1 MPFTL
6 TPINIPAEPTVAELD
21 LPNGKDLVATAAD
34 LNGDG
39 FEDLVMIGANFF
51 EEQNFGVR
59 HPGLIFIN
67 DRKGGFTKAGGDT
80 PFSLGG
86 SEILVEDFNGDG
98 VLDFFNADFGH
109 DFNPFEG
116 GRNLLMLGDGA
127 GGFIDASDRLP
138 GLSDLTHSAASGDID
153 GDGDVDIYV
162 GNLPGPGDITP
173 YFLINDGDANFT
185 LNQDIVP
192 DSIAPSFRSF
202 DDGLVEN
209 IARKFLS
216 SELVDLNG
224 DGALDLLLGTDRND
238 AFGNDVERIFF
249 NDGAG
254 RFSDA
259 DMLELPDNTRADGA
273 FVLTVDVK
281 GADLNADGLTDVI
294 ALQTNEYDGY
304 AIQFL
309 IQTQDG
315 AFEDR
320 TDDLI
325 VGSSFGVNQNDQY
338 SRFIRLADVNG
349 DGLDDIVFSD
359 VHNEARPAFL
369 LNNSFGQFTPV
380 LGTEYGSQNP
390 MFQFGVNAPVLG
402 GGDIIFADPFNFEGE
417 TFLQTTTQTGLPDFE
432 GRFGRFADD
441 IRGDGGGDLIFAKAG
456 NDTVRGL
463 GGADSIDGGGGRDML
478 IGNGGKDML
487 RGGGG
492 KDTLE
497 GGGGKDH
504 LEGGRG
510 KDQVNGAGGRDTLKG
525 DGGRDFLDGGGGRD
539 VLEGGRG
546 RDDLTGGRGADT
558 FLFETGA
565 GRDTINDFQQGRDMI
580 GIGRGADGFDALQIS
595 QAGDDVRIAFSNVTI
610 TVSDATADDFTAA
623 DFIF

>member
-1 MPFTL
+1 MTFGVTRPD
-6 TPINIPAEPTVAELD
+6 IPAEPTVEELP
-21 LPNGKDLVATAAD
+21 LENGKDLVATAAD

-51 EEQNFGVR
+51 EPENFGVR

-80 PFSLGG
+80 PFTLGG

-98 VLDFFNADFGH
+98 ILDFFNADFGH

-116 GRNLLMLGDGA
+116 GENLLFLGDGD
-127 GGFIDASDRLP
+127 GGFTDASDRLP

-162 GNLPGPGDITP
+162 SNLPGPGDLTP
-173 YFLINDGDANFT
+173 YFLINDGAANFT
-185 LNQDIVP
+185 LTQDNVP
-192 DSIAPSFRSF
+192 QSIAPSLRSF
-202 DDGLVEN
+202 DNGLTEN

-238 AFGNDVERIFF
+238 EFGNDVERIFF

-254 RFSDA
+254 GFSDEN
-259 DMLELPDNTRADGA
+259 MLELPDNTRANGA

-281 GADLNADGLTDVI
+281 GADLNDDGLTDVI

-315 AFEDR
+315 GFEDR
-320 TDDLI
+320 TDELI
-325 VGSSFGVNQNDQY
+325 VGGSFGVNQDNQY
-338 SRFIRLADVNG
+338 SRFIRIADVNM
-349 DGLDDIVFSD
+349 DGRDDIVFSD
-359 VHNEARPAFL
+359 VHDVERPAFL
-369 LNNSFGQFTPV
+369 LNNGFGQYAPI
-380 LGTEYGSQNP
+380 LGTEYGAQNE
-390 MFQFGVNAPVLG
+390 MFQFGVNVPVLG
-402 GGDIIFADPFNFEGE
+402 GDDIIFADPFSFDGS
-417 TFLQTTTQTGLPDFE
+417 TFIASTLQTGLPDFE
-432 GRFGRFADD
+432 GRFTRASEN
-441 IRGDGGGDLIFAKAG
+441 IVGDRGGDLIFASRG
-456 NDTVRGL
+456 NDTVKGL
-463 GGADSIDGGGGRDML
+463 GGADSIDGGGGKDML

-492 KDTLE
+492 KDTLL

-510 KDQVNGAGGRDTLKG
+510 KDDVIGGGGRDTLEG
-525 DGGRDFLDGGGGRD
+525 DGGRDSLDGGGGRD
-539 VLEGGRG
+539 VLDGGRG
-546 RDDLTGGRGADT
+546 NDVLTGGRGPDT
-558 FLFETGA
+558 FVFGTGS
-565 GRDTINDFQQGRDMI
+565 GRDRIADYQSGLDLI
-580 GIGRGADGFDALQIS
+580 EIKSGASTFADLTIS
-595 QAGDDVRIAFSNVTI
+595 QVGEDARIQFSNVI
-610 TVSDATADDFTAA
+610 VTVENTLIGEFAPEDFL
-623 DFIF
+623 F